1 MNNIIYSK
9 ENSLT
14 LWSELD
20 KKQIENAIKLIKKME
35 TKKFQGISKTDWNV
49 DSKVK
54 REYFDYLWDECLNPF
69 KKAFVEVMKGNDLI
83 LHNYWFQRYSKND
96 YHQWHTHAGGHFTNI
111 LYLQNT
117 EDCPTKL
124 QGLELNKSFYTPGKL
139 LTFPAW
145 VFHTS
150 EINKTKKEKII
161 VSFNTSLC

>member
-1 MNNIIYSK
+1 MYEK
-9 ENSLT
+9 PM
-14 LWSELD
+14 
-20 KKQIENAIKLIKKME
+20 QGKL
-35 TKKFQGISKTDWNV
+35 
-49 DSKVK
+49 KVSQS
-54 REYFDYLWDECLNPF
+54 R
-69 KKAFVEVMKGNDLI
+69 
-83 LHNYWFQRYSKND
+83 S
-96 YHQWHTHAGGHFTNI
+96 GGHFTNI